1 MAFLTTKDLRTSH
14 GAIRKQTNIV
24 SRHVFKLRKKVE
36 STRAEVEKLYDN
48 VKMSKLDKKNAIAGE
63 MKSRVSTLTT
73 PLKDE
78 FTAPLRE
85 LEKHRLLLEAGRDTM
100 TNPITRINA
109 LTMLDTAMSQKR
121 ANASIILANAGPAEI
136 QLAAEAS
143 KSVNDLGTL
152 AACVTRNSALK
163 TSDRRFS
170 NAEILKDVVLPDQA
184 EVNAIYAEA
193 VSVSQYALH
202 CLRSLDNAGTED
214 ANAKIERGLADRQV
228 ELTEDGSLKPFE
240 FEDTTKAPDIKPKPT
255 PKPEPKDVK
264 PEDFESAGEYLA
276 NGGDT
281 AFVAEHGDKFW
292 EDLKAS

>member
-1 MAFLTTKDLRTSH
+1 MAFLTIKDLRASH
-14 GAIRKQTNIV
+14 TALRKQTNIV

-36 STRAEVEKLYDN
+36 SVRKEVETLYEN
-48 VKMSKLDKKNAIAGE
+48 VKLPKTQKKLQITDEVKT
-63 MKSRVSTLTT
+63 RVSGLSQ

-85 LEKHRLLLEAGRDTM
+85 IEKQRLLIETGRDTM
-100 TNPITRINA
+100 TNPITRLNA
-109 LTMLDTAMSQKR
+109 LTILDQAMSQKR
-121 ANASIILANAGPAEI
+121 ANASIILANSGPAEL
-136 QLAAEAS
+136 QLAAEAA
-143 KSVNDLGTL
+143 KSVSDLGTL
-152 AACVTRNSALK
+152 AACVSRNSALK

-214 ANAKIERGLADRQV
+214 STAKIERGLQERQ
-228 ELTEDGSLKPFE
+228 LDFNEDGSLKAFD
-240 FEDTTKAPDIKPKPT
+240 FEDTTPTPNITPTPT

-264 PEDFESAGEYLA
+264 PEDFDSAGAYLA
-276 NGGDT
+276 SGGDT
-281 AFVAEHGDKFW
+281 DFVWKHGDKFW
-292 EDLKAS
+292 EELKAS